1 MKSVIGEYRYSQC
14 PVAAGASPEAAAAA
28 AAALRGD
35 GAVFLR
41 GVVPSTTCSALCHH
55 IDLCAKEAL
64 AELGPGLRRID
75 WKLGLDDEGEGAG
88 ALVRGA
94 LQYACGPGGVAAVL
108 AGVPAASAAARL
120 VELSVLCTEP
130 GAPRQVLHPDMVY
143 DADHAPL
150 FTVFVALQDIAEEMG
165 PTTFLLGS
173 HQEARLQELRHL
185 GAPGSGGGG
194 GEERLGE
201 ARAVAPGLA
210 RGDAVL
216 YDARVLHAGGANA
229 LRRRG
234 LLTFSFLR
242 PPVPAA
248 PHRHNAGAAFSAL
261 PRVLARRLTAP
272 DLAAGAELPPP

>member
-1 MKSVIGEYRYSQC
+1 M
-14 PVAAGASPEAAAAA
+14 
-28 AAALRGD
+28 
-35 GAVFLR
+35 
-41 GVVPSTTCSALCHH
+41 
-55 IDLCAKEAL
+55 CAKEAL

-242 PPVPAA
+242 PPVPAPSPPRQGVRSSTSRVPAA